1 MNRRVLVFTSALVA
15 GVVFVA
21 FLSLFLTDGFFA
33 DFLLDRNSRFM
44 PYPVTVQNIMWLVFF
59 IGAGELLLRYI
70 QTDLEIRQVR
80 LGLLPEDDTT
90 LLRKQDLGNLYQRVR
105 ETMQA
110 APCEADAGRLSR
122 QVAEVTAENAYF
134 LQRLLSRCIL
144 QFQVSGAIDKAN
156 NMFNSSL
163 ELFQHEV
170 ELRYNTLRYIVW
182 LIPTLGFIGTV
193 VGIALALND
202 AGSVENYQDPDLLKQ
217 LTQSLGVAFFTT
229 LLALLQS
236 AVLMFALH
244 LVQGMEE
251 TSLNRIGQYCLD
263 NLINRLYET

>member
-1 MNRRVLVFTSALVA
+1 MNQRMTIFTGALGA
-15 GVVFVA
+15 GVVFIGV
-21 FLSLFLTDGFFA
+21 LSLFLSEGFFA
-33 DFLLDRNSRFM
+33 DFLLDRNSKFM
-44 PYPVTVQNIMWLVFF
+44 PYPVTIQNIMWLVFF
-59 IGAGELLLRYI
+59 IGAGELLLRYL
-70 QTDLEIRQVR
+70 QTDREISQIR
-80 LGLLPEDDTT
+80 LGLLPEDSTT
-90 LLRKQDLGNLYQRVR
+90 LLRKQDLGGVYQRVK
-105 ETMQA
+105 ETMYPAPGEVGTFGRSKGA
-110 APCEADAGRLSR
+110 ADDS
-122 QVAEVTAENAYF
+122 YF

-170 ELRYNTLRYIVW
+170 ELRYNAIRYIVW

-193 VGIALALND
+193 VGIALALSD
-202 AGSVENYQDPDLLKQ
+202 AGSVENYQDPTLLKQ

-244 LVQGMEE
+244 VVQGQEE
-251 TSLNRIGQYCLD
+251 ASLNRIGQYCLD

>member
-1 MNRRVLVFTSALVA
+1 MNQRMIIFSSAA
-15 GVVFVA
+15 GVAIVFIA
-21 FLSLFLTDGFFA
+21 FLSLLLSEGFFA
-33 DFLLDRNSRFM
+33 DFLLDRNSKFM
-44 PYPVTVQNIMWLVFF
+44 PYPVTVQNIMWIVFF
-59 IGAGELLLRYI
+59 IGAGELLLRYL
-70 QTDLEIRQVR
+70 QTDREIQQVHLR
-80 LGLLPEDDTT
+80 LLPEDDTT
-90 LLRKQDLGNLYQRVR
+90 LLRQQDLGSLYQRVR
-105 ETMQA
+105 ESART
-110 APCEADAGRLSR
+110 APGGAGDGRLSR
-122 QVAEVTAENAYF
+122 YVAGAATEDSYF

-170 ELRYNTLRYIVW
+170 ELRYNAIRYIVW

-193 VGIALALND
+193 VGIALALSH
-202 AGSVENYQDPDLLKQ
+202 AGGVENYQDPTLLKE

>member
-1 MNRRVLVFTSALVA
+1 MNQRMTILIGALGS
-15 GVVFVA
+15 GVVFIGL
-21 FLSLFLTDGFFA
+21 LSLLLSEGFFA
-33 DFLLDRNSRFM
+33 DFLLDRNSNFM
-44 PYPVTVQNIMWLVFF
+44 PYPLTIQNIMWLVFF
-59 IGAGELLLRYI
+59 IGAGELLLRYL
-70 QTDLEIRQVR
+70 QTDREIKQIHI
-80 LGLLPEDDTT
+80 GLLPEDSTT
-90 LLRKQDLGNLYQRVR
+90 LLRKQDLGGLYQRVR
-105 ETMQA
+105 ETMQPAPGEAVAPRSVAGLA
-110 APCEADAGRLSR
+110 AEDS
-122 QVAEVTAENAYF
+122 YF

-170 ELRYNTLRYIVW
+170 ELRYNAIRYIVW

-193 VGIALALND
+193 VGIALALSD
-202 AGSVENYQDPDLLKQ
+202 AGGMENYQDPTLLKQ

-236 AVLMFALH
+236 AVLMLALH
-244 LVQGMEE
+244 FVQGLEE

>member
-1 MNRRVLVFTSALVA
+1 MNQRITIFIGALGA
-15 GVVFVA
+15 GVVFIGL
-21 FLSLFLTDGFFA
+21 LSLFLSEGFFA
-33 DFLLDRNSRFM
+33 DFLLDRNSKFM
-44 PYPVTVQNIMWLVFF
+44 PYPVTIQNIMWLVFS
-59 IGAGELLLRYI
+59 IGAGELLLRYL
-70 QTDLEIRQVR
+70 QTDREIRQIR
-80 LGLLPEDDTT
+80 LGLLPEDSTT
-90 LLRKQDLGNLYQRVR
+90 LLRKQDLGGLYQRVK
-105 ETMQA
+105 ETMHP
-110 APCEADAGRLSR
+110 APDEAGMFGRSTGPA
-122 QVAEVTAENAYF
+122 VDDSYF

-170 ELRYNTLRYIVW
+170 ELRYNAIRYIVW

-193 VGIALALND
+193 VGIALALSD
-202 AGSVENYQDPDLLKQ
+202 AGSVENFQDPTLLKQ
-217 LTQSLGVAFFTT
+217 LTQNLGVAFFTT

-244 LVQGMEE
+244 VVQGQEE
-251 TSLNRIGQYCLD
+251 ASLNRIGQYCLD

>member
-1 MNRRVLVFTSALVA
+1 MDRRLLVFMSAVGS
-15 GVVFVA
+15 GVVFIGL
-21 FLSLFLTDGFFA
+21 LSLFLSEGFFA
-33 DFLLDRNSRFM
+33 DFLLDRNSKFM

-59 IGAGELLLRYI
+59 IGAGELLLRYF
-70 QTDLEIRQVR
+70 QTDREIRQID

-90 LLRKQDLGNLYQRVR
+90 LLRKQDLGGVYQRVK
-105 ETMQA
+105 ETMHPASGHGGLVRQGA
-110 APCEADAGRLSR
+110 AAVDDS
-122 QVAEVTAENAYF
+122 YF

-193 VGIALALND
+193 VGIALALSD
-202 AGSVENYQDPDLLKQ
+202 AGSVENYQDPTLLKQ

-244 LVQGMEE
+244 VVQGMEE
-251 TSLNRIGQYCLD
+251 SSLNRIGQYCLD

>member
-1 MNRRVLVFTSALVA
+1 MNQRMRIFIGALSA
-15 GVVFVA
+15 GVIFIGL
-21 FLSLFLTDGFFA
+21 LSLFFSEGFFA
-33 DFLLDRNSRFM
+33 DFLLDRNSKFM
-44 PYPVTVQNIMWLVFF
+44 PYPVTIQNIMWLVFF
-59 IGAGELLLRYI
+59 IGAGELLSRYL
-70 QTDLEIRQVR
+70 QTDREMSQIR
-80 LGLLPEDDTT
+80 LGLLPEDSTT
-90 LLRKQDLGNLYQRVR
+90 LLRKQDLGGVYQRVK
-105 ETMQA
+105 ETMHPAPGA
-110 APCEADAGRLSR
+110 AEDS
-122 QVAEVTAENAYF
+122 YF

-170 ELRYNTLRYIVW
+170 ELRYNAIRYIVW

-193 VGIALALND
+193 VGIALALSN
-202 AGSVENYQDPDLLKQ
+202 AGSVDNFQDPTLLKQ

-244 LVQGMEE
+244 VVQGQEE
-251 TSLNRIGQYCLD
+251 ASLNRIGQYCLD